1 MIFAEKSQLML
12 KYQKAK
18 AKLVEFDVA
27 KEDYPHFPLNSN
39 DLSFS
44 STYILSRYA
53 ESVIENDYNTKTEFG
68 AYVRNVAQYFDAAVG
83 SKDRNKYDEDFLLS
97 GATAYFF
104 SNNFGSSKV
113 LLRKAFQKVDV
124 TQKTA
129 KAFLTRLLAFLFDN
143 YPMEYIRNED
153 EYSLLNNAVKVYF
166 ETGENSQNIKMLSEN
181 YRKDVY
187 NKDDIDEIFFG
198 DLSLAIL
205 FLSIEQSAWRL
216 LPHYT
221 ELPSEKWRDYLRGKN
236 GLKMLWPAQQLIGTS
251 NILRGMNGIVQL
263 PTGVG
268 KTKSI
273 ELIIRSAYI
282 EQWASIVVIVTP
294 LRALCNEITM
304 DMIKAFGREVKINQ
318 FSDVLQE
325 DVAFFDDYLGKQ
337 IVVCTPEKL
346 SYVMHHQKDIIDM
359 VDLFVFDEAHMFDD
373 GVRGAVYELLMTHI
387 RSVTR
392 KNQQIVLMS
401 AVLPNA
407 DEIKEWLFGQDG
419 VLATDPKISSTP
431 KSIAFVSDSSDMFYF
446 SDNPSKYDYY
456 IPRIIKKEKL
466 KKKSKELKDRFFPEN
481 SSIDIAI
488 FNTLKLCRN
497 GGVAIY
503 VGRQSSIITV
513 MKKIIELN
521 SREFDL
527 SPFLADV
534 DSVQLEKLSNFF
546 SEYYGGENIYT
557 KCSRLGV
564 VAHSSNIPNGLK
576 LAVEYA
582 LKQRHIQ
589 IVVCTSTLA
598 QGVNIPI
605 RYLIVTTLRADKE
618 FMKIRN
624 FQNLIGRTARSGIF
638 TEGSIIITDP
648 KIYDE
653 RNRGQGYYNW
663 KMCSNMFNSNAS
675 EPCSSSIL
683 KLVQK
688 IQVDYDF
695 SDPAEN
701 FVKYYI
707 EHVEEEN
714 VIDTFTQELIAVFL
728 KKYPEKK
735 KHNIYEEL
743 GLRKNTLEA
752 IESYLFLALENIKER
767 DRFDIAKTV
776 CRDTLAYSLA
786 SDQEKNMLETIF
798 DAIVKKI
805 NRLVGADVSR
815 YTFSMSG
822 VELSKKI
829 SGWLSVA
836 DITTMLKTEEDCLTE
851 IITFYKETFNLGKYK
866 EQFDYL
872 CHLWINGVLP
882 KQMSDL
888 TGIQV
893 FDIDDICNK
902 KISYELNFLIGNICD
917 MLDNNVSA
925 EFERLKDM
933 LNILQKRVK
942 YGVATKTAVSI
953 CETIFNDR
961 VLATELTNIIGDD
974 NISSEK
980 LLEDIKQ
987 NKEEVFSKLE
997 KYPAYFEDRLK
1008 FLL

>member
-53 ESVIENDYNTKTEFG
+53 ESVIENDYNTKSELG
-68 AYVRNVAQYFDAAVG
+68 VYVRNVAQYFDAAVG
-83 SKDRNKYDEDFLLS
+83 SKDRNKYDVDFLLS

-143 YPMEYIRNED
+143 YPMEYMRNED
-153 EYSLLNNAVKVYF
+153 DYSLLNNAVKVYF
-166 ETGENSQNIKMLSEN
+166 ETGENCQNIKMLSEK

-187 NKDDIDEIFFG
+187 NKDDIDEVFFG

-216 LPHYT
+216 LPNYT

-236 GLKMLWPAQQLIGTS
+236 GLKMLWPAQQLIGNS

-273 ELIIRSAYI
+273 ELIIRSAFI
-282 EQWASIVVIVTP
+282 EQRASIVVIVAP

-304 DMIKAFGREVKINQ
+304 DMIKAFGRGVKINQ

-325 DVAFFDDYLGKQ
+325 DVVLFDDSLGKQ

-346 SYVMHHQKDIIDM
+346 SYIVHHQKDIIDM

-392 KNQQIVLMS
+392 ENQQIVLMS
-401 AVLPNA
+401 AVLSNA
-407 DEIKEWLFGQDG
+407 EKIKEWLFGQAG
-419 VLATDPKISSTP
+419 VLATDSQISSTP

-466 KKKSKELKDRFFPEN
+466 KKKVKEHKDRFFPEN
-481 SSIDIAI
+481 SANDIAI

-513 MKKIIELN
+513 MKRIIELN
-521 SREFDL
+521 LREFDL

-534 DSVQLEKLSNFF
+534 NSVQLEKLSNLF
-546 SEYYGGENIYT
+546 SEYYGSENIYT
-557 KCSRLGV
+557 KCSRVGV

-582 LKQRHIQ
+582 LKQKHIQ

-605 RYLIVTTLRADKE
+605 RYLIVTTLRADRE

-653 RNRGQGYYNW
+653 RERGRGYYNW
-663 KMCSNMFNSNAS
+663 KMCSDMFNSNAS

-695 SDPAEN
+695 PVSAEK

-707 EHVEEEN
+707 EHIEEED
-714 VIDTFTQELIAVFL
+714 VIDTLTQRLVAAFL
-728 KKYPEKK
+728 KQYPERK

-752 IESYLFLALENIKER
+752 IESYLFLALENVEER
-767 DRFDIAKTV
+767 DRFGIAKTV

-798 DAIVKKI
+798 EAIVKKI
-805 NRLVGADVSR
+805 NSLVGADVSR

-836 DITTMLKTEEDCLTE
+836 DITKMLKTEEDCLTE
-851 IITFYKETFNLGKYK
+851 IITFYKETFNPGKYK

-872 CHLWINGVLP
+872 CRLWINGVLP

-893 FDIDDICNK
+893 CDIDDICNK

-917 MLDNNVSA
+917 MLDNDMST
-925 EFERLKDM
+925 EIERLKDM

-961 VLATELTNIIGDD
+961 ILATKLANIIGDD

-980 LLEDIKQ
+980 LLEDIKH
-987 NKEEVFSKLE
+987 NKEEIFSKLE
-997 KYPAYFEDRLK
+997 QYPAYFEDRLK

>member
-53 ESVIENDYNTKTEFG
+53 ESVIENDYNTKSELG
-68 AYVRNVAQYFDAAVG
+68 VYVRNVAQYFDAAVG
-83 SKDRNKYDEDFLLS
+83 SKDRNKYDVDFLLS

-113 LLRKAFQKVDV
+113 LLRRAFQKVDV

-143 YPMEYIRNED
+143 YPMEYMGNED
-153 EYSLLNNAVKVYF
+153 KYSLLNNAVKVYF
-166 ETGENSQNIKMLSEN
+166 ETGENCQNIKMFSEQ

-187 NKDDIDEIFFG
+187 NKDDIDEVFFG

-216 LPHYT
+216 LPNYT

-236 GLKMLWPAQQLIGTS
+236 GLKMLWPAQQLIGNS

-273 ELIIRSAYI
+273 ELIIRSAFV
-282 EQWASIVVIVTP
+282 EQRVSIVVIVAP
-294 LRALCNEITM
+294 LRALCNEITT
-304 DMIKAFGREVKINQ
+304 DMIKTFGGEVKINQ

-325 DVAFFDDYLGKQ
+325 DIAFFDDYLGKQ

-387 RSVTR
+387 RSITR

-407 DEIKEWLFGQDG
+407 DIIKEWLFGQDG
-419 VLATDPKISSTP
+419 VLATDLQISSTP

-456 IPRIIKKEKL
+456 IPRIIKKKKL
-466 KKKSKELKDRFFPEN
+466 KKKSKERKDRFFPEN
-481 SSIDIAI
+481 SSTDIAI

-546 SEYYGGENIYT
+546 SEYYGSENIYT

-582 LKQRHIQ
+582 LKQKHIQ

-605 RYLIVTTLRADKE
+605 RYLIVTTLRADRE

-653 RNRGQGYYNW
+653 RERGQGYYNW

-688 IQVDYDF
+688 IQVDYDI
-695 SDPAEN
+695 SVPAEN

-707 EHVEEEN
+707 EHVEEED
-714 VIDTFTQELIAVFL
+714 VIDTLTQGLIAVFL

-752 IESYLFLALENIKER
+752 IESYLFLALENVAER
-767 DRFDIAKTV
+767 DRFGIAKTV

-805 NRLVGADVSR
+805 NSLVGADVSR

-836 DITTMLKTEEDCLTE
+836 DITTMLKTGEDCLTK
-851 IITFYKETFNLGKYK
+851 IITFYKETFNLGNYK

-872 CHLWINGVLP
+872 CRLWINGVLP

-917 MLDNNVSA
+917 MLDNNVST

-987 NKEEVFSKLE
+987 NKEEIFSKLE

>member
-18 AKLVEFDVA
+18 AKLVEFDVT

-53 ESVIENDYNTKTEFG
+53 ESVIENDYNTKSELG
-68 AYVRNVAQYFDAAVG
+68 VDVRNVAQYFDAAVG
-83 SKDRNKYDEDFLLS
+83 SKDRNKYDVDFLLS

-124 TQKTA
+124 KQKTA

-143 YPMEYIRNED
+143 YPMEYMRNED
-153 EYSLLNNAVKVYF
+153 KYSLLNNAVKVYF
-166 ETGENSQNIKMLSEN
+166 ETGENCQNIKMFSEQ

-187 NKDDIDEIFFG
+187 NKDDIDEVFFG

-205 FLSIEQSAWRL
+205 FLSIEQSAWKL
-216 LPHYT
+216 LPNYT

-236 GLKMLWPAQQLIGTS
+236 GLKMLWPAQQLIGNS

-273 ELIIRSAYI
+273 ELIIRSAFV
-282 EQWASIVVIVTP
+282 EQRVSIVVIVAP
-294 LRALCNEITM
+294 LRALCNEITT
-304 DMIKAFGREVKINQ
+304 DMIKTFGGEVKINQ

-325 DVAFFDDYLGKQ
+325 DIAFFDDYLGKQ

-387 RSVTR
+387 RSITR

-456 IPRIIKKEKL
+456 IPRIIKKKKL
-466 KKKSKELKDRFFPEN
+466 KKKSKERKDRFFPEN

-488 FNTLKLCRN
+488 FNTLKLCRM

-534 DSVQLEKLSNFF
+534 NSVQLEKLSNFF
-546 SEYYGGENIYT
+546 SEYYGSENIYT

-582 LKQRHIQ
+582 LKQNHIQ

-605 RYLIVTTLRADKE
+605 RYLIVTTLRADRE

-648 KIYDE
+648 QIYDE
-653 RNRGQGYYNW
+653 RKRGQGYYNW
-663 KMCSNMFNSNAS
+663 KMCANMFNSNAS

-688 IQVDYDF
+688 IQVDYDI
-695 SDPAEN
+695 SVPAEN

-707 EHVEEEN
+707 EHVEEED
-714 VIDTFTQELIAVFL
+714 VIDTLTQGLIAVFL

-743 GLRKNTLEA
+743 GFRKNTLEA
-752 IESYLFLALENIKER
+752 IESYLFLALENVEER
-767 DRFDIAKTV
+767 DRFGVAKTV

-786 SDQEKNMLETIF
+786 NDQEKNMLETIF

-829 SGWLSVA
+829 SGWLSVV

-851 IITFYKETFNLGKYK
+851 IITFYRETFNPGKYK

-872 CHLWINGVLP
+872 CRLWINGVLP

-917 MLDNNVSA
+917 MLDNNVST

-961 VLATELTNIIGDD
+961 VLATKLTNIIGDD

-987 NKEEVFSKLE
+987 SKEEIFSKLE

>member
-53 ESVIENDYNTKTEFG
+53 ESVIENDYNTKSELG
-68 AYVRNVAQYFDAAVG
+68 VYVRNVAQYFDAAVG
-83 SKDRNKYDEDFLLS
+83 SKDRNKYDVDFLLS

-113 LLRKAFQKVDV
+113 LLRKALQKVDV

-143 YPMEYIRNED
+143 YPMEYMRNED
-153 EYSLLNNAVKVYF
+153 KYSLLNNAVKVYF
-166 ETGENSQNIKMLSEN
+166 ETGENCQNIKMFSEQ

-187 NKDDIDEIFFG
+187 NKDDIDEVFFG

-216 LPHYT
+216 LPNYT

-236 GLKMLWPAQQLIGTS
+236 GLKMLWPAQQLIGNS

-273 ELIIRSAYI
+273 ELIIRSAFV
-282 EQWASIVVIVTP
+282 EQRVSIVVIVAP
-294 LRALCNEITM
+294 LRALCNEITT
-304 DMIKAFGREVKINQ
+304 DMIKTFGGEVKINQ

-325 DVAFFDDYLGKQ
+325 DIAFFDDYLGKQ

-387 RSVTR
+387 RSIIR

-419 VLATDPKISSTP
+419 VLATDLQISSTP

-456 IPRIIKKEKL
+456 IPRIIKKKKL
-466 KKKSKELKDRFFPEN
+466 KKKSKERKDRFFPEN

-546 SEYYGGENIYT
+546 SEYYGSENTYT

-582 LKQRHIQ
+582 LKQKHIQ

-605 RYLIVTTLRADKE
+605 RYLIVTTLRADRE

-648 KIYDE
+648 QIYDE
-653 RNRGQGYYNW
+653 RKRGQGYYNW
-663 KMCSNMFNSNAS
+663 EMCSNMFNSNAS

-688 IQVDYDF
+688 IQVDYEI
-695 SDPAEN
+695 SVPAEN

-707 EHVEEEN
+707 EHVEEED
-714 VIDTFTQELIAVFL
+714 VIDTLTQELIADFL

-735 KHNIYEEL
+735 KHNIDEEL
-743 GLRKNTLEA
+743 RLRKNTLEA
-752 IESYLFLALENIKER
+752 IESYLFLALENVEEC
-767 DRFDIAKTV
+767 DRFGVAKTV

-805 NRLVGADVSR
+805 NRMVGADVSR

-836 DITTMLKTEEDCLTE
+836 DITTMLKTGEDCLTE

-872 CHLWINGVLP
+872 CRLWINGVLP

-893 FDIDDICNK
+893 FDIDNICNK
-902 KISYELNFLIGNICD
+902 EISYELNFLIGNICD
-917 MLDNNVSA
+917 MLDNNVST

-961 VLATELTNIIGDD
+961 VLATKLTNIIGDD

-980 LLEDIKQ
+980 LLEDIKH
-987 NKEEVFSKLE
+987 NRKEIFSKLE
-997 KYPAYFEDRLK
+997 QYPAYFEDRLK